1 TPTLP
6 SNVVFLAKA
15 AAVVLLVVSLV
26 GFARIGLMSATIS
39 TTMQSSQLTSQIS
52 DARSSG
58 AALEVSQSTLSNPTK
73 VKQQAGKL
81 GMAAPETTGVIT
93 LDKDVVAT
101 DESGALSLSKRCHS
115 GWLRG
120 VKPMSDRPH
129 TPRGGAL
136 LAVAEAPVVRTPSRP
151 PRGASGAR
159 LPPGWWRSI
168 STELNWCSFPFSP
181 SPSSRAVALR
191 LAVRVR

>member
-1 TPTLP
+1 MGAAPAYSYYPERAPERSPRERISVVPGRGTRTQTPTLP

-58 AALEVSQSTLSNPTK
+58 AALEVSQSALSNPTK

-101 DESGALSLSKRCHS
+101 DESGALSLSKS
-115 GWLRG
+115 
-120 VKPMSDRPH
+120 
-129 TPRGGAL
+129 
-136 LAVAEAPVVRTPSRP
+136 VAIAAGSEA
-151 PRGASGAR
+151 
-159 LPPGWWRSI
+159 
-168 STELNWCSFPFSP
+168 
-181 SPSSRAVALR
+181 
-191 LAVRVR
+191 

>member
-1 TPTLP
+1 MGAAPAYSYYPERAPERSPRERISVVPGRGTRTQTPTLP

-81 GMAAPETTGVIT
+81 GMAATETTGVIT

-101 DESGALSLSKRCHS
+101 DESGALSLSKS
-115 GWLRG
+115 
-120 VKPMSDRPH
+120 
-129 TPRGGAL
+129 
-136 LAVAEAPVVRTPSRP
+136 VAIAAGSEA
-151 PRGASGAR
+151 
-159 LPPGWWRSI
+159 
-168 STELNWCSFPFSP
+168 
-181 SPSSRAVALR
+181 
-191 LAVRVR
+191 

>member
-1 TPTLP
+1 MGAAPAYSYYPERAPERSPRERISVVPGRGTRTQTPTLP

-39 TTMQSSQLTSQIS
+39 TTMQSSQLTGQIS

-101 DESGALSLSKRCHS
+101 DESGALSLSKS
-115 GWLRG
+115 
-120 VKPMSDRPH
+120 
-129 TPRGGAL
+129 
-136 LAVAEAPVVRTPSRP
+136 VAIAAGSEA
-151 PRGASGAR
+151 
-159 LPPGWWRSI
+159 
-168 STELNWCSFPFSP
+168 
-181 SPSSRAVALR
+181 
-191 LAVRVR
+191 

>member
-1 TPTLP
+1 MGAAPAYSYYPERAPERSPRERISVVPGRGTRTQTPTLP

-73 VKQQAGKL
+73 VKQRAGKL

-101 DESGALSLSKRCHS
+101 DESGALSLSKS
-115 GWLRG
+115 
-120 VKPMSDRPH
+120 
-129 TPRGGAL
+129 
-136 LAVAEAPVVRTPSRP
+136 VAIAAGSEA
-151 PRGASGAR
+151 
-159 LPPGWWRSI
+159 
-168 STELNWCSFPFSP
+168 
-181 SPSSRAVALR
+181 
-191 LAVRVR
+191 